1 MTILTRA
8 ELLKQRPRRTKRITL
23 PESIPEL
30 AGKVI
35 IVQAMTA
42 RERAN
47 YERSLLNPKTG
58 EPDMKRAMQARE
70 RMAIACVVD
79 EDGNRMLTPADLEAL
94 NKIDVAVLA
103 LIATAAMELSTGSDD
118 DYEEMAGNSEPT
130 TGDDSACA

>member
-118 DYEEMAGNSEPT
+118 DYEEMVGNSEPT
-130 TGDDSACA
+130 TGEDSACA